1 MSNKGENKSIKIWVV
16 ILCIVLAVGICLMGV
31 LYYLNY
37 DMNKKLSQKKQEVE
51 KQVEEAEQKLGEL
64 QSQSDALDQEIT
76 QKKAELEQLK
86 ADASEAEAQPAVE
99 EQTAAP
105 TESLEENAMIHPPAG
120 QEMQEVE
127 LEKLEVG
134 EVVDASVVAAN
145 KDQYFKAYEIT
156 EGDAVYNRING
167 KSYYA
172 NDNIGLSDLR
182 YIKLVH
188 YNFDHNV
195 QVGEIIVN
203 AAIADDVINIFKEL
217 YDAQYEIQSMQL
229 VDDFWTGDG
238 DSSDSNSIDHNNTS
252 AFCYRMVTGG
262 GNLSNHAY
270 GRAIDLNP
278 QQNPYVWYNSS
289 GQANWSHENANS
301 YIDRACG
308 DPHVIVQ
315 GDTCYNIFTKYGFS
329 WGGLW
334 SNPIDYQ
341 HFEKKAQ

>member
-1 MSNKGENKSIKIWVV
+1 MENKKENKTITILIV
-16 ILCIVLAVGICLMGV
+16 ILCIVLFVGICLMGV
-31 LYYLNY
+31 LCYLSY
-37 DMNKKLSQKKQEVE
+37 DMNKKLSQKKLTVE
-51 KQVEEAEQKLGEL
+51 QQVEEAEQKLAEL
-64 QSQSDALDQEIT
+64 QTQRETLEKEIAE
-76 QKKAELEQLK
+76 KKAELET
-86 ADASEAEAQPAVE
+86 AEAAESVTP
-99 EQTAAP
+99 QTVQELQAETP
-105 TESLEENAMIHPPAG
+105 TESLEQNAMIHPPAG
-120 QEMQEVE
+120 QAEVSLEM
-127 LEKLEVG
+127 LEVG
-134 EVVDASVVAAN
+134 ETVDASAVAAN
-145 KDQYFKAYEIT
+145 KDQYFRAYEIT

-188 YNFDHNV
+188 YNFEHNV
-195 QVGEIIVN
+195 QVGELIVN

-217 YDAQYEIQSMQL
+217 YDAEYEIQSMQL

-252 AFCYRMVTGG
+252 AFCYRMATGG
-262 GNLSNHAY
+262 ANLSNHAY

-278 QQNPYVWYNSS
+278 QQNPYVWYDSN
-289 GQANWSHENANS
+289 GQARWSHENANS
-301 YIDRACG
+301 YIDRSCG

-334 SNPIDYQ
+334 GSPVDYQ
-341 HFEKKAQ
+341 HFEKKG

>member
-1 MSNKGENKSIKIWVV
+1 MENKKENKTITILIV
-16 ILCIVLAVGICLMGV
+16 ILCIVLFVGICLMGV
-31 LYYLNY
+31 LCYLSY
-37 DMNKKLSQKKQEVE
+37 DMNKKLSQKKLTVE
-51 KQVEEAEQKLGEL
+51 QQVEEAEQKLAEL
-64 QSQSDALDQEIT
+64 QTQRETLEKEIAE
-76 QKKAELEQLK
+76 KKAELETT
-86 ADASEAEAQPAVE
+86 EAAESVTP
-99 EQTAAP
+99 QTVQKPQAETP
-105 TESLEENAMIHPPAG
+105 TESLEQNAMIHPPAG
-120 QEMQEVE
+120 QAEVSLEM
-127 LEKLEVG
+127 LEVG
-134 EVVDASVVAAN
+134 ETVDASAVAAN
-145 KDQYFKAYEIT
+145 KDQYFRAYEIT

-188 YNFDHNV
+188 YNFEHNV
-195 QVGEIIVN
+195 QVGELIVN

-217 YDAQYEIQSMQL
+217 YDAEYEIQSMQL

-252 AFCYRMVTGG
+252 AFCYRMATGG
-262 GNLSNHAY
+262 ANLSNHAY

-278 QQNPYVWYNSS
+278 QQNPYVWYDSN
-289 GQANWSHENANS
+289 GQARWSHENANS
-301 YIDRACG
+301 YIDRSCG

-334 SNPIDYQ
+334 GSPVDYQ
-341 HFEKKAQ
+341 HFEKKG

>member
-1 MSNKGENKSIKIWVV
+1 MENKKENKTITILIV
-16 ILCIVLAVGICLMGV
+16 ILCIVLFVGICLMGV
-31 LYYLNY
+31 LCYLSY
-37 DMNKKLSQKKQEVE
+37 DMNKKLSQKKLTVE
-51 KQVEEAEQKLGEL
+51 QQVEDAEQKLAEL
-64 QSQSDALDQEIT
+64 QTQRETLEKEIAE
-76 QKKAELEQLK
+76 KKAELET
-86 ADASEAEAQPAVE
+86 AEAAESVTP
-99 EQTAAP
+99 QTVQELQAETP
-105 TESLEENAMIHPPAG
+105 TESLEQNAMIHPPAG
-120 QEMQEVE
+120 QAEVSLEM
-127 LEKLEVG
+127 LEVG
-134 EVVDASVVAAN
+134 ETVDASAVAAN
-145 KDQYFKAYEIT
+145 KDQYFRAYEIT

-188 YNFDHNV
+188 YNFEHNV
-195 QVGEIIVN
+195 QVGELIVN

-217 YDAQYEIQSMQL
+217 YDAEYEIQSMQL

-252 AFCYRMVTGG
+252 AFCYRMATGG
-262 GNLSNHAY
+262 ANLSNHAY

-278 QQNPYVWYNSS
+278 QQNPYVWYDSN
-289 GQANWSHENANS
+289 GQARWSHENANS
-301 YIDRACG
+301 YIDRSCG

-334 SNPIDYQ
+334 GSPVDYQ
-341 HFEKKAQ
+341 HFEKKG

>member
-1 MSNKGENKSIKIWVV
+1 MDDKKNENKNIKILMV
-16 ILCIVLAVGICLMGV
+16 ILCIVLLLGICLMGI
-31 LYYLNY
+31 LYYLSY
-37 DMNKKLSQKKQEVE
+37 DMNKKLSQKKQAVE
-51 KQVEEAEQKLGEL
+51 KQVDDAEQKLAEL
-64 QSQSDALDQEIT
+64 QIQRETLEKEIAE
-76 QKKAELEQLK
+76 KKEELKKTESAENVQMQTAEQLQTAVPTETLEQ
-86 ADASEAEAQPAVE
+86 
-99 EQTAAP
+99 
-105 TESLEENAMIHPPAG
+105 NAMIHPPAE
-120 QEMQEVE
+120 QETATDI
-127 LEKLEVG
+127 LEPLEVG
-134 EVVDASVVAAN
+134 ELVDASTVAAN

-188 YNFDHNV
+188 YNFEHNV
-195 QVGEIIVN
+195 QTGELIVN
-203 AAIADDVINIFKEL
+203 AAIADDVVNIFKEL
-217 YDAQYEIQSMQL
+217 YDVEYEIQSMQL
-229 VDDFWTGDG
+229 VDDFWTGEG

-252 AFCYRMVTGG
+252 AFCYRTVTGG

-278 QQNPYVWYNSS
+278 QQNPYVWYNSN
-289 GQANWSHENANS
+289 GQANWSHENAND
-301 YIDRACG
+301 YIDRSCG

-341 HFEKKAQ
+341 HFEKKG

>member
-1 MSNKGENKSIKIWVV
+1 MDSKGENKSIKILVV
-16 ILCIVLAVGICLMGV
+16 ILCIVLFAGICLTGV
-31 LYYLNY
+31 LGYMNY
-37 DMNKKLSQKKQEVE
+37 DMNRKLNEKKQDVD
-51 KQVEEAEQKLGEL
+51 KQVAEAEQKLAEL
-64 QSQSDALDQEIT
+64 QTQSDDLEQSIAE
-76 QKKAELEQLK
+76 KKAELEK
-86 ADASEAEAQPAVE
+86 IETEKSEQQQNAEQQPGTSAE
-99 EQTAAP
+99 DLEQ
-105 TESLEENAMIHPPAG
+105 NAMIHPPAG
-120 QEMQEVE
+120 QETATDVLAM
-127 LEKLEVG
+127 LEVG
-134 EVVDASVVAAN
+134 ELVDASAVAAN

-195 QVGEIIVN
+195 QTGELIVN
-203 AAIADDVINIFKEL
+203 AAIADDVINVFKEL

-270 GRAIDLNP
+270 GCAIDLNP

-289 GQANWSHENANS
+289 GQASWSHQNANA
-301 YIDRACG
+301 YIDRSCG

-334 SNPIDYQ
+334 GNPIDYQ

>member
-1 MSNKGENKSIKIWVV
+1 MENKKENKTITILIV
-16 ILCIVLAVGICLMGV
+16 ILCIVLFVGICLMGV
-31 LYYLNY
+31 LCYFSY
-37 DMNKKLSQKKQEVE
+37 DMNKKLSQKKLTVE
-51 KQVEEAEQKLGEL
+51 QQVEEAEQKLAEL
-64 QSQSDALDQEIT
+64 QTQRETLEKEIAE
-76 QKKAELEQLK
+76 KKAELETT
-86 ADASEAEAQPAVE
+86 EAAESVTP
-99 EQTAAP
+99 QTVQKPQAETP
-105 TESLEENAMIHPPAG
+105 TESLEQNAMIHPPAG
-120 QEMQEVE
+120 QAEVSLEM
-127 LEKLEVG
+127 LEVG
-134 EVVDASVVAAN
+134 ETVDASAVAAN
-145 KDQYFKAYEIT
+145 KDQYFRAYEIT

-188 YNFDHNV
+188 YNFEHNV
-195 QVGEIIVN
+195 QVGELIVN

-217 YDAQYEIQSMQL
+217 YDAEYEIQSMQL

-252 AFCYRMVTGG
+252 AFCYRMATGG
-262 GNLSNHAY
+262 ANLSNHAY

-278 QQNPYVWYNSS
+278 QQNPYVWYDSN
-289 GQANWSHENANS
+289 GQARWSHENANS
-301 YIDRACG
+301 YIDRSCG

-334 SNPIDYQ
+334 GSPVDYQ
-341 HFEKKAQ
+341 HFEKKG

>member
-1 MSNKGENKSIKIWVV
+1 MDSKSENKSIKILVV
-16 ILCIVLAVGICLMGV
+16 ILCIVLVAGISLTGV
-31 LYYLNY
+31 LGYMNY
-37 DMNKKLSQKKQEVE
+37 DMNRKLNEKKQAVD
-51 KQVEEAEQKLGEL
+51 KQVAEAEQKLADL
-64 QSQSDALDQEIT
+64 QTQSDTLDQSIT
-76 QKKAELEQLK
+76 EKKAELEKMK
-86 ADASEAEAQPAVE
+86 AETS
-99 EQTAAP
+99 EQTQNAEQQTASP
-105 TESLEENAMIHPPAG
+105 TESLEQNAMIHPPAG
-120 QEMQEVE
+120 QEASGDP
-127 LEKLEVG
+127 LESMEVG
-134 EVVDASVVAAN
+134 ELVDASAVAAN

-195 QVGEIIVN
+195 QTGELIVN
-203 AAIADDVINIFKEL
+203 AAIADDVINVFKEL

-262 GNLSNHAY
+262 GTLSNHAY

-278 QQNPYVWYNSS
+278 QQNPYVWYDSN
-289 GQANWSHENANS
+289 GQAKWSHENANS
-301 YIDRACG
+301 YIDRSCG

-329 WGGLW
+329 WGGSW
-334 SNPIDYQ
+334 GNPIDYQ
-341 HFEKKAQ
+341 HFEKKN

>member
-1 MSNKGENKSIKIWVV
+1 MENKKENKTITILIV
-16 ILCIVLAVGICLMGV
+16 ILCIVLFVGICLMGV
-31 LYYLNY
+31 LCYLSY
-37 DMNKKLSQKKQEVE
+37 DMNKKLSQKKLTVE
-51 KQVEEAEQKLGEL
+51 QQVEDAEQKLAEL
-64 QSQSDALDQEIT
+64 QTQRETLEKEIAE
-76 QKKAELEQLK
+76 KKAELETT
-86 ADASEAEAQPAVE
+86 EAAESVTP
-99 EQTAAP
+99 QTVQEPQAETP
-105 TESLEENAMIHPPAG
+105 TESLEQNAMIHPPAG
-120 QEMQEVE
+120 QAEVSLEM
-127 LEKLEVG
+127 LEVG
-134 EVVDASVVAAN
+134 ETVDASAVAAN
-145 KDQYFKAYEIT
+145 KDQYFRAYEIT

-188 YNFDHNV
+188 YNFEHNV
-195 QVGEIIVN
+195 QVGELIVN

-217 YDAQYEIQSMQL
+217 YDAEYEIQSMQL

-252 AFCYRMVTGG
+252 AFCYRMATGG
-262 GNLSNHAY
+262 ANLSNHAY

-278 QQNPYVWYNSS
+278 QQNPYVWYDSN
-289 GQANWSHENANS
+289 GQARWSHENANS
-301 YIDRACG
+301 YIDRSCG

-334 SNPIDYQ
+334 GSPVDYQ
-341 HFEKKAQ
+341 HFEKKG

>member
-1 MSNKGENKSIKIWVV
+1 MNSNSENKSIKILVV
-16 ILCIVLAVGICLMGV
+16 ILCIVLFAGICLMGV
-31 LYYLNY
+31 LCYLNY
-37 DMNKKLSQKKQEVE
+37 DMNRKLSQRKQSVE
-51 KQVEEAEQKLGEL
+51 KQVEEAEQKLADM
-64 QSQSDALDQEIT
+64 QTQSDALDQQISE
-76 QKKAELEQLK
+76 KKSELEKIQTN
-86 ADASEAEAQPAVE
+86 AAETQQAE
-99 EQTAAP
+99 EQQTAAP
-105 TESLEENAMIHPPAG
+105 TESVEQNAMIHPPAG
-120 QEMQEVE
+120 QTASGTAIAIET
-127 LEKLEVG
+127 LAVG
-134 EVVDASVVAAN
+134 DLVDASVIAAD

-167 KSYYA
+167 RSYYA
-172 NDNIGLSDLR
+172 NDNIGLADLR

-188 YNFDHNV
+188 YNFEHNV

-203 AAIADDVINIFKEL
+203 AAIAEDVINIFKEL
-217 YDAQYEIQSMQL
+217 YDAEYEIQSMQL

-252 AFCYRMVTGG
+252 AFCYRTVTGG
-262 GNLSNHAY
+262 GSLSNHAY

-278 QQNPYVWYNSS
+278 QQNPYVWYGSN

-301 YIDRACG
+301 YIDRTSG

-334 SNPIDYQ
+334 GNPIDYQ
-341 HFEKKAQ
+341 HFEKKG